1 MENAGAAYERGT
13 HSTAESEA
21 SFITGVRKDKARTES
36 LAMTKLGM
44 SGDVANLANM
54 HAAYIQGSVPTAME
68 ESRDIITDDFPD
80 ETNGKKTTDGFDRMP
95 EAYERGSKN
104 TFGDEASAII
114 PGAEKDQART
124 EALAAVNRLMAK
136 RERELKGR
144 KQMLGMSGDVA
155 NMANMHAAYIQGS
168 VPTAKEE
175 SDDIITN
182 DYPDET
188 ENAADSYEKQVSN
201 KPEIQTLNLPPMA
214 MGSGRATMPRPSE
227 SRASHPCPRESHG
240 SQRDISDPP
249 RSKSPT
255 RREGKISL

>member
-21 SFITGVRKDKARTES
+21 SFITGVKKDSARTES

-44 SGDVANLANM
+44 SGDVANLKNM

-114 PGAEKDQART
+114 PGAEKDNART

-188 ENAADSYEKQVSN
+188 ENAADSYEKQV
-201 KPEIQTLNLPPMA
+201 
-214 MGSGRATMPRPSE
+214 RV
-227 SRASHPCPRESHG
+227 
-240 SQRDISDPP
+240 
-249 RSKSPT
+249 
-255 RREGKISL
+255 